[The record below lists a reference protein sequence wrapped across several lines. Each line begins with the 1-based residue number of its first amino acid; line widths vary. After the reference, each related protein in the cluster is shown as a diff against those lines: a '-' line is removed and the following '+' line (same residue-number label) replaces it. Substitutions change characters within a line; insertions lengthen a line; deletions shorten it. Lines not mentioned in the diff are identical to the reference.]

1 MKEQNAQSR
10 AYVCK
15 VTNRKARTS
24 ASSEYTQVFV
34 EDSDPLLFTAT
45 EVANAAKRAQKN
57 PEDIIPVSF
66 VDPCQLPEE
75 KPTETAEKRGLGKLM
90 SFLFRS

>member
-1 MKEQNAQSR
+1 MI
-10 AYVCK
+10 
-15 VTNRKARTS
+15 NRKARTS

-34 EDSDPLLFTAT
+34 EDGDPLLFTAT

-66 VDPCQLPEE
+66 VEPCQLPEE
-75 KPTETAEKRGLGKLM
+75 KHHTVEKSGLGKLM
-90 SFLFRS
+90 SFLFKS